1 MSNLDKDILEKDIL
15 DLFDSDRDAGR
26 SSERNRRE
34 SRSKSHHNSKR
45 SRHGRYSRSPHRH
58 SRRDDY
64 SVSENDEGEDMDTGE
79 DDDDIIDIGDE
90 QSYVA
95 PNNNIDS
102 EDEPLDQ
109 WGEDLMGDQKDRR
122 MLAAMSEVDR
132 ERILA
137 ERQDARDQL
146 NEQREVRMKLKAG
159 ARVSGPDDASRA
171 TRSRR
176 ANRGTSGRAAGSS
189 GSGAFSDL
197 KRARERRR
205 HGSPDGWTSSHSDDE
220 EGAKDEKSVASLD
233 EINTICLSRSK
244 LEQWLLKPFF
254 ADTITGCFV
263 RIVTLSRD
271 SNGAEYSQYKMMQIV
286 DVVQGEGKDKPP
298 YHLNKTLTD
307 KYLTLRYGAAESDY
321 SMETISNSLIKT
333 EEFNNWTSA
342 LRADRVRSRVTTEAV
357 QKKLQDMEKAKN
369 YKLSELELSQMIEE
383 RNRLRVIQHGGIS
396 VNPAQERSKL
406 NQRRKQAVQDEDWEE
421 LKKIDARA
429 AELEKLT
436 NLSAKRDG
444 AQGSPSITTTTHKPL
459 LAPSTSRYGSAEGKG
474 KQPVR
479 RNKLLSPGSNVR
491 TISLATLNA
500 STRLADSGNKPSTL
514 SSTSFALVPEIKQ
527 QELSL
532 RSKVTPGY
540 TEMMA
545 ANGGYDMSFIAQ

>member
-26 SSERNRRE
+26 NSERNRRE
-34 SRSKSHHNSKR
+34 GRSKSHHSSKR
-45 SRHGRYSRSPHRH
+45 SRHGRYSRSPRRR

-64 SVSENDEGEDMDTGE
+64 SVSENDEGEDMDTG
-79 DDDDIIDIGDE
+79 DDDEIIDIGDD
-90 QSYVA
+90 QA
-95 PNNNIDS
+95 NCAQNDADS

-109 WGEDLMGDQKDRR
+109 WGEDLMGDQKDR
-122 MLAAMSEVDR
+122 MQLAAMSEVER

-159 ARVSGPDDASRA
+159 ARVSGPDNASRS

-176 ANRGTSGRAAGSS
+176 VNRSSSGRAAG

-205 HGSPDGWTSSHSDDE
+205 HGSPDHWSSSPSDEGE
-220 EGAKDEKSVASLD
+220 ESGKDDKSVASLD
-233 EINTICLSRSK
+233 DINTICLSRSK

-254 ADTITGCFV
+254 TETIVGCFV

-271 SNGAEYSQYKMMQIV
+271 SSGAEYSQYKMMQII

-307 KYLTLRYGAAESDY
+307 KYLILRYGAAENDY

-357 QKKLQDMEKAKN
+357 QKKRQDIEKAKN
-369 YKLSELELSQMIEE
+369 YSLSELELSQMILE
-383 RNRLRVIQHGGIS
+383 RNRLRIIQHGGVS
-396 VNPAQERSKL
+396 GNPAQERSKL
-406 NQRRKQAVQDEDWEE
+406 NQRRRQAVQDEDWEE
-421 LKKIDARA
+421 IKKIDARV

-436 NLSAKRDG
+436 NLSAKSDG
-444 AQGSPSITTTTHKPL
+444 AQGGLSSTTTSHKPL
-459 LAPSTSRYGSAEGKG
+459 LAPSTTRYGGSEAKL
-474 KQPVR
+474 PIR

-491 TISLATLNA
+491 TISLASLNA
-500 STRLADSGNKPSTL
+500 SAKLADSGKSN
-514 SSTSFALVPEIKQ
+514 SFALVPEIKQ

-545 ANGGYDMSFIAQ
+545 ANGGYDMSFLTL

>member
-26 SSERNRRE
+26 SSERNHRE

-45 SRHGRYSRSPHRH
+45 SRHGRYSRSPHRR

-64 SVSENDEGEDMDTGE
+64 SASENNGSEDMDTA
-79 DDDDIIDIGDE
+79 DDDEEIIDIGDE
-90 QSYVA
+90 QAYSA
-95 PNNNIDS
+95 PSNAIDS

-122 MLAAMSEVDR
+122 MLAAMNEVDR

-159 ARVSGPDDASRA
+159 ARVSGLDDASRA

-176 ANRGTSGRAAGSS
+176 ANRTSSGRAAGGS

-205 HGSPDGWTSSHSDDE
+205 HGSPDNWTPSHSDDE
-220 EGAKDEKSVASLD
+220 EGGKDDRSVASLD

-254 ADTITGCFV
+254 SDTIIGCFV

-271 SNGAEYSQYKMMQIV
+271 SSGAEFSQYKMMQIT

-298 YHLNKTLTD
+298 YHLNKSLTD
-307 KYLTLRYGAAESDY
+307 KYLTLRYGASEGDY

-342 LRADRVRSRVTTEAV
+342 LRADRVRSRVTTDAI
-357 QKKLQDMEKAKN
+357 QKKLQDMERAKN
-369 YKLSELELSQMIEE
+369 YKLSELELTQMIEE
-383 RNRLRVIQHGGIS
+383 RNRLRIIQHGGIS
-396 VNPAQERSKL
+396 VNPAHERSKL
-406 NQRRKQAVQDEDWEE
+406 NQRRRQAVQDEDWEE
-421 LKKIDARA
+421 IKKVDARF

-436 NLSAKRDG
+436 GLSAKRDG
-444 AQGSPSITTTTHKPL
+444 ALNGLSSTTTTHKPL
-459 LAPSTSRYGSAEGKG
+459 LAPSTSRYGSADGKG
-474 KQPVR
+474 KQQPVR
-479 RNKLLSPGSNVR
+479 RNKLLSPGSNAR
-491 TISLATLNA
+491 PISLAALNA
-500 STRLADSGNKPSTL
+500 STRLADTTNRSGGGT
-514 SSTSFALVPEIKQ
+514 TSFALVPEIKQ
-527 QELSL
+527 QEISL

-540 TEMMA
+540 TELMA
-545 ANGGYDMSFIAQ
+545 ANGGYDMSFITL

>member
-1 MSNLDKDILEKDIL
+1 MSNLEKDIL
-15 DLFDSDRDAGR
+15 DLFDSDRDTGR

-45 SRHGRYSRSPHRH
+45 SRHGRYSRSPHRL

-64 SVSENDEGEDMDTGE
+64 SVSENDEGEDMDTGN
-79 DDDDIIDIGDE
+79 DDDEIIDIGEE
-90 QSYVA
+90 QAYNA
-95 PNNNIDS
+95 PSNNLDS

-159 ARVSGPDDASRA
+159 ARVSGPDDTSRA
-171 TRSRR
+171 MRSRR
-176 ANRGTSGRAAGSS
+176 ADRGTSGRAAGSG

-205 HGSPDGWTSSHSDDE
+205 HGSPDNWTPSHSDDE
-220 EGAKDEKSVASLD
+220 EGAKGEKSVASLE

-254 ADTITGCFV
+254 SDTIVGCFV

-271 SNGAEYSQYKMMQIV
+271 SNGSEFSQYKMMQII

-307 KYLTLRYGAAESDY
+307 KYLTLRYGASDSDY
-321 SMETISNSLIKT
+321 SMETISNSSIKT
-333 EEFNNWTSA
+333 DEFNNWTSA

-369 YKLSELELSQMIEE
+369 YKLSEIELTQMIEE
-383 RNRLRVIQHGGIS
+383 RNRLRIIQHGGIS
-396 VNPAQERSKL
+396 VNPAQERLKL
-406 NQRRKQAVQDEDWEE
+406 NQRRRQAVQDEDWEE
-421 LKKIDARA
+421 IKKVDARL
-429 AELEKLT
+429 AELEKLA
-436 NLSAKRDG
+436 NMSAKRDG
-444 AQGSPSITTTTHKPL
+444 APGGLSSTTTTHKPL
-459 LAPSTSRYGSAEGKG
+459 LAPSTSRYGGADGKA
-474 KQPVR
+474 KQPIR
-479 RNKLLSPGSNVR
+479 RTKLLSPGSNVR
-491 TISLATLNA
+491 TTSLATLNA
-500 STRLADSGNKPSTL
+500 STKLIDSAQK
-514 SSTSFALVPEIKQ
+514 SSSFALVPEIKQ

-545 ANGGYDMSFIAQ
+545 ANGGYDMSFLTL